1 MADDDNKKME
11 EKLTYS
17 MEDYIEMIYRLSLAS
32 GYTRPQEVARRLKV
46 QPPSATRMIQKLAG
60 IGLVNYQRYGVVTLT
75 EEGKQKGHLLLKRHN
90 IIETFLK
97 TIGVNKGILEETEK
111 IEHTI
116 SEETLMCI
124 AELTGFFEENQDIMK
139 KFSNYRRLKNR
150 KL

>member
-1 MADDDNKKME
+1 MADDNK

-17 MEDYIEMIYRLSLAS
+17 MEDYIEMIYRLSLTS
-32 GYTRPQEVARRLKV
+32 GYTRPQEVARRLQV

-97 TIGVNKGILEETEK
+97 AIGVTKGILEETEK

-116 SEETLMCI
+116 SKETLICI
-124 AELTGFFEENQDIMK
+124 ADLTSFFEENQEIVK
-139 KFSNYRRLKNR
+139 KFSNYKRSRNR
-150 KL
+150 K